1 MGAKGIGVIK
11 GGSVNW
17 QQRWNCVG
25 LDSRGV
31 NNFRMGCSV
40 NGLRGDI
47 GVDYRGESG
56 ADGLRGGVLVSG
68 GDMVLMVF
76 VFSGGYWC

>member
-1 MGAKGIGVIK
+1 MGAKGTGVIK

-31 NNFRMGCSV
+31 NNFRVGCSV

-47 GVDYRGESG
+47 GVDCRGGSG
-56 ADGLRGGVLVSG
+56 ADGLRGGVG
-68 GDMVLMVF
+68 FWGIMVLMVS
-76 VFSGGYWC
+76 VFSGGCWC

>member
-1 MGAKGIGVIK
+1 MGAKGTGVIK

-17 QQRWNCVG
+17 QQSWNCVG

-31 NNFRMGCSV
+31 NNFRVGCSV

-47 GVDYRGESG
+47 GVDCRGGSG
-56 ADGLRGGVLVSG
+56 ADGLRGVLVSG
-68 GDMVLMVF
+68 GT
-76 VFSGGYWC
+76 WC